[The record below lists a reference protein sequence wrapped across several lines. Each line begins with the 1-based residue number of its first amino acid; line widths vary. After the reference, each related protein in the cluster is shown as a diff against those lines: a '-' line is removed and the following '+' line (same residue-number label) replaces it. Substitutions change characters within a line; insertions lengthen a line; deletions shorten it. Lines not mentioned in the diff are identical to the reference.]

1 VRPFGLIKLNG
12 SMIKKSIERILNRIG
27 YYKSE
32 MPKGAAVSEAEIL
45 EMFRTY
51 GSNEM
56 FKRLLRDLCANDIRV
71 YFQASNDEDRMKV
84 RGAYQRTNYFLSLIN
99 KANDPK
105 RKGKDTASRG
115 R

>member
-1 VRPFGLIKLNG
+1 MKNV
-12 SMIKKSIERILNRIG
+12 IERVLNKFG
-27 YYKSE
+27 YYKSN

-51 GSNEM
+51 GSNET

-71 YFQASNDEDRMKV
+71 YFQASSDEDRMKV

-99 KANDPK
+99 KANDGK
-105 RKGKDTASRG
+105 RKGKG
-115 R
+115 G